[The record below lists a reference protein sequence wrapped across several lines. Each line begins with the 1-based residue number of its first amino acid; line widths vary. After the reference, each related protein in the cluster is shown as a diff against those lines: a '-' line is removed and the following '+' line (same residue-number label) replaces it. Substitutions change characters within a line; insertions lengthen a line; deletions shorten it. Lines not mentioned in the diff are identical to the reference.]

1 MGLIAMNKDNICDK
15 LTDRL
20 SEEDKEE
27 LRREYAIVTQ
37 DFLCSFLSVTGYN
50 SLNSQ
55 SAERLVF

>member
-1 MGLIAMNKDNICDK
+1 MNKDNICDK